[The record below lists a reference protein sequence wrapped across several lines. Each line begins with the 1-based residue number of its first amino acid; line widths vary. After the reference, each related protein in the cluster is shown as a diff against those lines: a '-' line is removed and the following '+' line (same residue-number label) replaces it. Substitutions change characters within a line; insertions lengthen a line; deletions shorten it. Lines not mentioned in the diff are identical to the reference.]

1 MPKLRNVLGGVGKGL
16 ANLSEAL
23 FKDKLLERRQ
33 EKGYEEE
40 RQRATIASERDFA
53 KAIMPGLIE
62 GKVDPRILAQL
73 SANPATS
80 SIAKMLLKLTP
91 TAQDRLSM
99 AEAMVPEHATS
110 SDLSG
115 IANLLRLDQTPIFG
129 IKRTDTPVPPRL
141 PSRTFGMGKPAV
153 EPELSEAAEHFT
165 IPPQGPTIKP
175 SADIQALMAAQAQRK
190 KATREKLEQEATQA
204 GAVARATAIESGK
217 VVDER
222 FPTTM
227 EQRRAM
233 WEAENQALAEREV
246 LGREGKV
253 QTAVEI
259 QRALHAPDLLKLK
272 NDAAAARAVA
282 VQAASAPGA
291 LAQIKLVNAENL
303 AARKLVDAWK
313 LTQPVD
319 SIKSMMQTAAKLVP
333 KVENIRAMAVKLDT
347 LGLFGPV
354 MARVRKLAEGFGQL
368 PGDEWLSFLDT
379 DPDGVER
386 RDELRV
392 AQLQAAIEHD
402 PELQRLIGGAVDPE
416 RLLGNFSAD
425 LSLLISGTARVH
437 GGARGGGSI
446 QMIAYMKAVMSD
458 TSTLKMFLGRMDSV
472 EYLLGNYSTAPGA
485 PEWVSP
491 PSSFNVDTY
500 DFSREYTD
508 DAGSFIG
515 HTYGETPPAD

>member
-1 MPKLRNVLGGVGKGL
+1 
-16 ANLSEAL
+16 
-23 FKDKLLERRQ
+23 
-33 EKGYEEE
+33 
-40 RQRATIASERDFA
+40 
-53 KAIMPGLIE
+53 
-62 GKVDPRILAQL
+62 
-73 SANPATS
+73 
-80 SIAKMLLKLTP
+80 
-91 TAQDRLSM
+91 
-99 AEAMVPEHATS
+99 
-110 SDLSG
+110 
-115 IANLLRLDQTPIFG
+115 
-129 IKRTDTPVPPRL
+129 
-141 PSRTFGMGKPAV
+141 MGKPAV
-153 EPELSEAAEHFT
+153 EPET

-515 HTYGETPPAD
+515 HIFGETPPAD